1 MSGTIV
7 VTGATSG
14 LGLALVKL
22 LKAEGFNPILTGR
35 KAQAV
40 DALSK
45 ELSVPGYQL
54 DVSDPQSI
62 QSATASITQDHGPVH
77 GLINNAGIWLEGDF
91 ETYTPEAIR
100 SVIDTNTT
108 GTILMTHALLPD
120 MLARKKG
127 VVINTVSTG
136 ALYTRKLIS
145 VYSASK
151 WAIRGFTG
159 CLEVE
164 CAPKGVRVMGF
175 YPGKIDTSMYE
186 TAGIDRNLSVA
197 MSPQQAVAMVLVMLR
212 DEDMIWSQVSGR
224 SIKDYQ

>member
-1 MSGTIV
+1 MSRTIV

-14 LGLALVKL
+14 LGLALVGV
-22 LKAEGFNPILTGR
+22 LKAEGFNAILTGR
-35 KAQAV
+35 NASGVHTLCEK
-40 DALSK
+40 LG
-45 ELSVPGYQL
+45 VPGYQL

-62 QSATASITQDHGPVH
+62 RSVTAEITLDHGPVY

-91 ETYTPEAIR
+91 ETYTPDAIQ

-108 GTILMTHALLPD
+108 GTILMTHALLPA
-120 MLARKKG
+120 MLEREKG

-136 ALYTRKLIS
+136 ALYARKLIS

-175 YPGKIDTSMYE
+175 YPGKIDTNMYE
-186 TAGIDRNLSVA
+186 TAGISRNLEAA
-197 MSPQQAVAMVLVMLR
+197 MSPGQAAAMVLVMLK
-212 DEDMIWSQVSGR
+212 DENMVWSQVSGR
-224 SIKDYQ
+224 SIKDYL

>member
-1 MSGTIV
+1 MSKTIV

-14 LGLALVKL
+14 LGLALVGV
-22 LKAEGFNPILTGR
+22 LKAAGFNAILTGR
-35 KAQAV
+35 
-40 DALSK
+40 DASKVYPLSEK
-45 ELSVPGYQL
+45 LGMPGYQL

-62 QSATASITQDHGPVH
+62 RSVTAEITHDHGPVY

-91 ETYTPEAIR
+91 ETYTSDAIQ

-108 GTILMTHALLPD
+108 GTILMTHALLPA
-120 MLARKKG
+120 MLEREKG

-136 ALYTRKLIS
+136 ALYARKLIS

-175 YPGKIDTSMYE
+175 YPGKIDTNMYDR
-186 TAGIDRNLSVA
+186 AGISRNLEAA
-197 MSPQQAVAMVLVMLR
+197 MSPDQAAAMVLVMLK
-212 DEDMIWSQVSGR
+212 DENMVWSQVSGR
-224 SIKDYQ
+224 SIKDYL

>member
-1 MSGTIV
+1 MSGAIV

-22 LKAEGFNPILTGR
+22 LKAEGFTPILTGR
-35 KAQAV
+35 KAEAV
-40 DALSK
+40 EALSQ

-62 QSATASITQDHGPVH
+62 RSVTGSITQDHGPVH

-91 ETYTPEAIR
+91 ETYTPEAIQ

-120 MLARKKG
+120 MLERKKG

-136 ALYTRKLIS
+136 ALYTRKMIS

-151 WAIRGFTG
+151 WAIREFTG

-175 YPGKIDTSMYE
+175 YPGKIDSNMYE
-186 TAGIDRNLSVA
+186 TAGIDRDLSIA
-197 MSPQQAVAMVLVMLR
+197 MSPEQAAAMVLVMLR
-212 DEDMIWSQVSGR
+212 DEEMIWSQVSGR
-224 SIKDYQ
+224 SIRDYQ